1 MSTSRRGRRG
11 RRGFSFA
18 LAGFPRLLPVSA
30 TWGVASSRKRL
41 VRDHVEWQGRRSLAG
56 ETQRIVGGRC
66 KGPMRLRAV
75 LQGSRRLQEVL
86 RALER
91 ASKAV
96 TVLMSPEE
104 IMIVANPSMVDNLQV
119 WAALAAVSRASD
131 CPNLPPSRAG
141 FPACSHSPPVLSVR

>member
-1 MSTSRRGRRG
+1 MLYPGSR
-11 RRGFSFA
+11 
-18 LAGFPRLLPVSA
+18 VSSA
-30 TWGVASSRKRL
+30 SVAGVASSRQRL

-141 FPACSHSPPVLSVR
+141 FSACSHSPHVLSVS